1 MSFVTILK
9 LLVIAASAPLN
20 GYVLGQLWRWFMV
33 PLGVQAISIAAAMGI
48 IVTVALVHW
57 SSWRFV
63 VGLATIDRQF
73 VTHMVY
79 ATWGAP
85 VVAFGLG
92 WLCQY
97 AGTF

>member
-1 MSFVTILK
+1 MSFVTMLK
-9 LLVIAASAPLN
+9 LWVIAASAPLN
-20 GYVLGQLWRWFMV
+20 GYVLTKLWLWFLV
-33 PLGVQAISIAAAMGI
+33 PLGVPAIGIAAAMGI

-63 VGLATIDRQF
+63 VGISAIPNDF

-85 VVAFGLG
+85 AVAFGLG
-92 WLCQY
+92 WL
-97 AGTF
+97 